1 MSYSTVEQVI
11 TQLRAFPGYYVSG
24 VSLEA
29 IQDDEEETRIHISLK
44 NQSQEIGYDN
54 VYMVKV

>member
-24 VSLEA
+24 ISLEA
-29 IQDDEEETRIHISLK
+29 KQDEEEETTIRIS
-44 NQSQEIGYDN
+44 
-54 VYMVKV
+54 MKVEKEEK